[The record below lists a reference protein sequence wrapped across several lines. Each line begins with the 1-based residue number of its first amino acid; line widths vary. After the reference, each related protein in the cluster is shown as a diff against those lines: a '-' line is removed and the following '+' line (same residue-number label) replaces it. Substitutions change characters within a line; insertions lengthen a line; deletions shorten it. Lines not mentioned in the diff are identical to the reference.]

1 VAVTLDAGATQKMR
15 LFINGREEAFDSLKS
30 VAPFGSLF
38 IGSANAGFFDG
49 MIDDLAIY
57 NSVLSDN
64 LIARHA
70 SGEGPIPDGLP
81 QAVGRQGFRIFPL
94 NGAATV
100 AIRHSE
106 FPGRSWKLRIP
117 EWAYKDPNMEKPTSP
132 SGILWQPL
140 EDGSLEFRWHAPDEL
155 KKKYRL
161 DYWGRLKPGDDN
173 IEYEL
178 TGKNVGDKAWG
189 EKPWGGVLS
198 LICLGAGGNSDF
210 HDYDAKKTFIRKE
223 GRWITM
229 NEVIGGKF
237 QPHRMAGIA
246 VKREGKAGAER
257 LAAKVSND
265 DEWVS
270 GIATDIAG
278 SLSFNF
284 QLRVSCMH
292 SNPVWPELRPGEQAS
307 AKGRIYLLKG
317 GLDTLWERYKKD
329 FPE

>member
-1 VAVTLDAGATQKMR
+1 
-15 LFINGREEAFDSLKS
+15 
-30 VAPFGSLF
+30 
-38 IGSANAGFFDG
+38 
-49 MIDDLAIY
+49 
-57 NSVLSDN
+57 
-64 LIARHA
+64 
-70 SGEGPIPDGLP
+70 
-81 QAVGRQGFRIFPL
+81 
-94 NGAATV
+94 
-100 AIRHSE
+100 
-106 FPGRSWKLRIP
+106 
-117 EWAYKDPNMEKPTSP
+117 
-132 SGILWQPL
+132 
-140 EDGSLEFRWHAPDEL
+140 
-155 KKKYRL
+155 
-161 DYWGRLKPGDDN
+161 
-173 IEYEL
+173 
-178 TGKNVGDKAWG
+178 
-189 EKPWGGVLS
+189 
-198 LICLGAGGNSDF
+198 
-210 HDYDAKKTFIRKE
+210 
-223 GRWITM
+223 M